1 MSAFGF
7 ALGLGLIAF
16 AAIGLTIAGV
26 KWAERQ
32 PADEPIE
39 HGDGEP

>member
-7 ALGLGLIAF
+7 ALALGLIAL
-16 AAIGLTIAGV
+16 ASAGLLIVALV
-26 KWAERQ
+26 WIER
-32 PADEPIE
+32 EPLDDPTE

>member
-7 ALGLGLIAF
+7 ALALGLIVLVAV
-16 AAIGLTIAGV
+16 AMLVAGLV
-26 KWAERQ
+26 WAER
-32 PADEPIE
+32 EPLNDPTE